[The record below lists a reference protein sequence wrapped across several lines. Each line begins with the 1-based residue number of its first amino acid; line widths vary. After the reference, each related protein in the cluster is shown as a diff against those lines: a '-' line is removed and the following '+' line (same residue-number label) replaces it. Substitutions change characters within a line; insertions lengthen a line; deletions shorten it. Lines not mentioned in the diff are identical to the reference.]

1 MWMRIAGTA
10 FLLLISCALCIAGD
24 FVPVMYNTNT
34 LQFSYGGTTNMPQT
48 NAIPNYLYYNNATNY
63 VFQSADLTNSYITRC
78 SNGVVNVKTNSL
90 LP

>member
-1 MWMRIAGTA
+1 MKKLITMLCLMAGAGIAAPSVVWYENGR
-10 FLLLISCALCIAGD
+10 FLTI
-24 FVPVMYNTNT
+24 TN
-34 LQFSYGGTTNMPQT
+34 SGGGTNAVPYVSFSTNF
-48 NAIPNYLYYNNATNY
+48 LYYADTTNY